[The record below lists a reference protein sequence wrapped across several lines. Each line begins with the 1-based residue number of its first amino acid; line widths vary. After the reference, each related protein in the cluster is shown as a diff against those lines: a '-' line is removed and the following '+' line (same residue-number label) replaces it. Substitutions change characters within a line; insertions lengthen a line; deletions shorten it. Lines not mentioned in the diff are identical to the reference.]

1 MRLGDDITLTLE
13 APERLTNR
21 CWAHA
26 EELGHVALAQVS
38 ARPELAGFDHLAQ
51 GVGNELGFALILDV
65 GGRGSRDDANMIYQ
79 ALRPPAGFD
88 S

>member
-1 MRLGDDITLTLE
+1 
-13 APERLTNR
+13 
-21 CWAHA
+21 
-26 EELGHVALAQVS
+26 
-38 ARPELAGFDHLAQ
+38 
-51 GVGNELGFALILDV
+51 V